1 MTDSR
6 MAVGLDRLPWL
17 ADEPKP
23 RTPEPRAR
31 ARRRGGDLAGWAV
44 AATLLVAGASYW
56 LGTQAVRSD
65 STPAIS
71 ENAVKPSA
79 TVRLPEPRPIAP
91 PEEVRIAPTPEVR
104 PTPAPPVVL
113 SEPKVE
119 KRAHKKPVLRSTRA
133 KSSARAKPAKA
144 ASKAKPSR
152 SRAARAAAARPK
164 HLALWPAR
172 EPQGAYGRL
181 VQIGAFGSRHQ
192 AKLGW
197 RRMVRSYPAVGRLP
211 AVVVERRNSRGRR
224 FYRFQIGTSS
234 QAHSEVLCQRMQSID
249 FSCAVVGLPWK
260 PRGVER

>member
-91 PEEVRIAPTPEVR
+91 AQEVRIAPTPEVR
-104 PTPAPPVVL
+104 PVPAPPVVL
-113 SEPKVE
+113 PEPKVE
-119 KRAHKKPVLRSTRA
+119 KRAERKPVLRSMPA
-133 KSSARAKPAKA
+133 KSRARAKPAKA
-144 ASKAKPSR
+144 AAKAKPNR
-152 SRAARAAAARPK
+152 SRAARAAAARPR

-172 EPQGAYGRL
+172 QPQGAY
-181 VQIGAFGSRHQ
+181 GSRHQ

-224 FYRFQIGTSS
+224 FYRFQLGTSS